1 MSSSFTVCTG
11 AGLGLRAPHLS
22 YVLAEQPHVDW
33 FEVHICNF
41 LTSPLNRQLLR
52 QVAQQYALSFH
63 GVSLNLGGT
72 DPLNDEYLR
81 LLADAVTEF
90 QPALVSEH
98 ACFTAHQGE
107 HFHDLLP
114 VPYTAAAVEH
124 FVDRIDQV
132 QTALKRSILIENISA
147 YHVYPESQYS
157 EAEFLAEVS
166 RKSGCGI
173 LLDINNIYL
182 NQCNFSQRNLNE
194 RNLEQSASAAKF
206 DLSHYLQQLDF
217 TRIGE
222 VHLAGHSQNDGV
234 LVDTHAAP
242 VCEEVW
248 QLFQAFLGFAEQQF
262 IEKQCKD
269 QPVGS
274 AFTSTYLPPCL
285 IEWDNDLPSF
295 DTLLQQRDRAAD
307 LMATA
312 QAHRAFLPQSSSR
325 NAAEFPQMEREI

>member
-22 YVLAEQPHVDW
+22 YVLAEQPRVDW

-52 QVAQQYALSFH
+52 QVAQEYALSFH

-72 DPLNDEYLR
+72 SPLNDEYLR

-114 VPYTAAAVEH
+114 VPYTTAAVDH
-124 FVDRIDQV
+124 FVDRIVQV
-132 QTALKRSILIENISA
+132 QTALKRPILIENISA

-173 LLDINNIYL
+173 LLDINNIYV
-182 NQCNFSQRNLNE
+182 NHCNFSQC
-194 RNLEQSASAAKF
+194 NLEAKF

-248 QLFQAFLGFAEQQF
+248 QLFQAFLSYAELQLTDP
-262 IEKQCKD
+262 QCKD
-269 QPVGS
+269 QSVGS
-274 AFTSTYLPPCL
+274 AFTSANLPPCL

-325 NAAEFPQMEREI
+325 NAAEFPQLEREI